1 MHILVGIPAFNE
13 ETTIESVIHLTQLA
27 VPTCDIV
34 VVNDGSNDRSGEIVR
49 NSGTR
54 LLNLP
59 CNLGYSNAIETLLQY
74 AQLHDYDL
82 LILIDADGQHD
93 PQILPAVL
101 NAFQQCQCNMLI
113 GSRYLSSGN
122 YIDSPLGRRLGM
134 ILFSH
139 LTKIL
144 TGKRIFDT
152 TSGMKVL
159 DRTAMKA
166 LIGWQFLDFHAE
178 AIIYLLWIN
187 LIVEEYPIIVKAREH
202 GESMYSFFSHI
213 LYPLTVLLMILITL
227 IHLEISRRRRKLT
240 I

>member
-139 LTKIL
+139 LTTIL
-144 TGKRIFDT
+144 TGKKPLFI
-152 TSGMKVL
+152 SCG
-159 DRTAMKA
+159 
-166 LIGWQFLDFHAE
+166 LI
-178 AIIYLLWIN
+178 
-187 LIVEEYPIIVKAREH
+187 
-202 GESMYSFFSHI
+202 
-213 LYPLTVLLMILITL
+213 
-227 IHLEISRRRRKLT
+227 
-240 I
+240 